1 MQHAEAVRLPESGD
15 PAGVQI
21 TPEKIKAYLETLS
34 GRGRSRET
42 VQMYG
47 AKLRTFYSYLP
58 QDKQVGPDTL
68 AAWRSALLEAGY
80 SPSTVNTHLSAANGL
95 LEHLGRR
102 DLQLVGRLASEPAV
116 QPELIRAEYLRLL
129 QAARALEKERAY
141 LLVKVFALLGIR
153 VGGRPQV
160 TVEQVKAGRLLLR
173 GSGVR
178 QYVPI
183 PASLRGELLDYVRR
197 QGLRTGPVFVTR
209 NGKMMGRTQVTA
221 ETQSLSRDARVEEA
235 KCNPRC
241 LRKLCRATQAD
252 IERSV
257 RQLAEQSYE
266 RMLDTEQLAAGWAG
280 G

>member
-102 DLQLVGRLASEPAV
+102 DLQLVGRLASEPTV
-116 QPELIRAEYLRLL
+116 QPELTRAEYLRLL

-153 VGGRPQV
+153 VGELPQV

-197 QGLRTGPVFVTR
+197 QGLRTGESVPFAPVGRPARGKTAQFRRPQFFGKTDASCRRPRGGRCRLLWGRVPVQFFVKT
-209 NGKMMGRTQVTA
+209 
-221 ETQSLSRDARVEEA
+221 
-235 KCNPRC
+235 
-241 LRKLCRATQAD
+241 
-252 IERSV
+252 
-257 RQLAEQSYE
+257 
-266 RMLDTEQLAAGWAG
+266 
-280 G
+280 